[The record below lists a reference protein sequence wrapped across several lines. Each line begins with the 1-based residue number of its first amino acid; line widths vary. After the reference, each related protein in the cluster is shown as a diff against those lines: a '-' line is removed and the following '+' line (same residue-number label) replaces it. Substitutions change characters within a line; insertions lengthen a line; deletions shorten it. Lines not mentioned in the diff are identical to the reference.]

1 MLRERSAMRALALAL
16 ILAAPAV
23 AAHAQAGGQTSDDA
37 RSATGA
43 CLAAVI
49 DHAPVG
55 DVQEGDIAI
64 RRGKDPVSCTVTIS
78 GGQPVVIREAM
89 LAAVKKREE
98 LFSPTKTRWESGEF
112 ASREAFCNL
121 SLRRHLNVV
130 IATGKPGAVP
140 VAVATVFEAPKRDER
155 CDRDLGLQTV
165 AQAQAPAAPT
175 EPATPTAAP
184 AADKTEPAKPAKAA
198 SSKSLRNR
206 IPKIFGLGP
215 KG

>member
-1 MLRERSAMRALALAL
+1 MLRERSPMRLVALAL
-16 ILAAPAV
+16 ILAAPA
-23 AAHAQAGGQTSDDA
+23 AGAYAQGGGQSADDA
-37 RSATGA
+37 RSATAA
-43 CLAAVI
+43 CLSAVI

-64 RRGKDPVSCTVTIS
+64 HRGTDPVSCTVTIS
-78 GGQPVVIREAM
+78 GGQPVVIRDAM

-98 LFSPTKTRWESGEF
+98 LFAPTKTAWEPGDF

-130 IATGKPGAVP
+130 LETGKPGAST

-155 CDRDLGLQTV
+155 CDRDLGLQKV
-165 AQAQAPAAPT
+165 AQADVPAA
-175 EPATPTAAP
+175 EPATPAAE
-184 AADKTEPAKPAKAA
+184 AAKAAKPAP
-198 SSKSLRNR
+198 SSKSLRSR

>member
-1 MLRERSAMRALALAL
+1 MLRERSAMRLAVLAL
-16 ILAAPAV
+16 ILAAPAM
-23 AAHAQAGGQTSDDA
+23 AAHAQGGGQTADDA
-37 RSATGA
+37 RSATAA
-43 CLAAVI
+43 CLSAVI
-49 DHAPVG
+49 DHAPVV
-55 DVQEGDIAI
+55 DIQEGDIAI

-78 GGQPVVIREAM
+78 GGQPVVIRDAM

-98 LFSPTKTRWESGEF
+98 LFTPTRTLWEPGEF

-130 IATGKPGAVP
+130 LATGKPGAP
-140 VAVATVFEAPKRDER
+140 TVAVATVFEAAKRDER
-155 CDRDLGLQTV
+155 CDRDLGVQKV
-165 AQAQAPAAPT
+165 AQADAPAA
-175 EPATPTAAP
+175 EPAP
-184 AADKTEPAKPAKAA
+184 AAETAEPAKPEPAKAAKPAA

>member
-1 MLRERSAMRALALAL
+1 MRLAALAL
-16 ILAAPAV
+16 ILAAPAA
-23 AAHAQAGGQTSDDA
+23 AAHAEGGQTADDA
-37 RSATGA
+37 RSATAA
-43 CLAAVI
+43 CLSAVI

-64 RRGKDPVSCTVTIS
+64 RRGTDPVSCTVTIS
-78 GGQPVVIREAM
+78 GGQPVVIRDAM

-98 LFSPTKTRWESGEF
+98 LFAPTKTSWEAGDF

-130 IATGKPGAVP
+130 IATGKPGAAP

-155 CDRDLGLQTV
+155 CDRDLGLQKV
-165 AQAQAPAAPT
+165 AQADGAPTMATPGETAPAAAKV
-175 EPATPTAAP
+175 EPEKA
-184 AADKTEPAKPAKAA
+184 AKPAPK
-198 SSKSLRNR
+198 SKSLRSR